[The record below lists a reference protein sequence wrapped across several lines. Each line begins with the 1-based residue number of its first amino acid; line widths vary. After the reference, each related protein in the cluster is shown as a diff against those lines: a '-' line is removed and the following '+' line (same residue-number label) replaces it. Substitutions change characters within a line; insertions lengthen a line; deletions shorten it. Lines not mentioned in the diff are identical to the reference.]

1 MQLLFL
7 SQLFDVKA
15 ESNLALL
22 TEAAISEGHRVSWGS
37 IDHLR
42 LNHQRVQTQGF
53 YEVAS
58 SQNFERSG
66 SAATLDCLSFDC
78 VWVLSLGERASFLD
92 KLQLLRIVEG
102 QTRVINSTEAL
113 LHLRSKYALTQLSHL
128 FQHPKTYG
136 SRDPETL
143 FKVIEAGGDWILK
156 PPAGSLGQ
164 GVFLINRETS
174 NYRDILRHVNGIKRD
189 QYVLLQA
196 YIPEIKNGEKR
207 VLLANGKLIGTYLRT
222 QTDDHRTNLMQGATA
237 QATVL
242 SEEEV
247 ALINRLGEHCKT
259 LGACFVGIDLVYP
272 FVIEINVVN
281 PGGLNTLDQ
290 LGDGKKAHLVIRHIL
305 SS

>member
-7 SQLFDVKA
+7 SQLIDVKA
-15 ESNLALL
+15 ESNLSLL
-22 TEAAISEGHRVSWGS
+22 TEAALNEGHRVSWGS
-37 IDHLR
+37 IDHLS
-42 LNHQRVQTQGF
+42 LNDQRVQTQGLHD
-53 YEVAS
+53 VAS
-58 SQNFERSG
+58 PRKLESSQSTV
-66 SAATLDCLSFDC
+66 ALDCQSFDY

-92 KLQLLRIVEG
+92 KLQLLRIVER
-102 QTRVINSTEAL
+102 QTHVINSTEAL
-113 LHLRSKYALTQLSHL
+113 LHLRSKYALAQMSHL

-143 FKVIEAGGDWILK
+143 FKVIDAGGDWILK

-164 GVFLINRETS
+164 GVFLIDRDTP
-174 NYRDILRHVNGIKRD
+174 NYRDILRHVNGIKKD

-207 VLLANGKLIGTYLRT
+207 VLLANGKLIGAYLRT

-237 QATVL
+237 QKTVL
-242 SEEEV
+242 SEEEI
-247 ALINRLGEHCKT
+247 ALIDRLGEHCKT

-290 LGDGKKAHLVIRHIL
+290 LGAGQKASLVIRHIL